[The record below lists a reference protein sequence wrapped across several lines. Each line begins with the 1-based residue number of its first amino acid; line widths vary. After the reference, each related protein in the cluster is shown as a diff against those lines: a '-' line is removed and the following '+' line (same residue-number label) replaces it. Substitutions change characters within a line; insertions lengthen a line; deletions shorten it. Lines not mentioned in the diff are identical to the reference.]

1 MAKKA
6 DVAKEVK
13 AKIKEEEKA
22 EKKKEETAETKV
34 EAKPEKAE
42 AKPEAK
48 PEKAE
53 AKPAKEEKPEKKP
66 EAKKEAKKELK
77 KPEEVLEEKVITL
90 SLREAWKAPR
100 NRRAKAAVRVLK
112 EQLKRHIKKDTKL
125 ELSVNKAIWKRGI
138 KNPPRK
144 IKLNVKVY
152 KDFARAY
159 FVE

>member
-13 AKIKEEEKA
+13 AKIKEDEKA
-22 EKKKEETAETKV
+22 EKKKEETAEAKT

-42 AKPEAK
+42 AKPEVK
-48 PEKAE
+48 
-53 AKPAKEEKPEKKP
+53 KPEKKP

>member
-1 MAKKA
+1 MIMAKKA

-13 AKIKEEEKA
+13 AKIKEDENA
-22 EKKKEETAETKV
+22 EKKKEETAEAKA
-34 EAKPEKAE
+34 EEKKPETKAE
-42 AKPEAK
+42 EKKPET
-48 PEKAE
+48 KAE
-53 AKPAKEEKPEKKP
+53 AKPAKEEKKPEKKP
-66 EAKKEAKKELK
+66 EAKKELK

-100 NRRAKAAVRVLK
+100 NRRAKAAIRVMR
-112 EQLKRHIKKDTKL
+112 EQLKRHIKKDTKI

>member
-22 EKKKEETAETKV
+22 EKKKEETAEAKV
-34 EAKPEKAE
+34 EEKKLEPKAE
-42 AKPEAK
+42 AKL
-48 PEKAE
+48 EKAE
-53 AKPAKEEKPEKKP
+53 AKPAPKKEEKKQEKKP
-66 EAKKEAKKELK
+66 EAKKELK

-112 EQLKRHIKKDTKL
+112 EQLKRHIKKDTKI

>member
-13 AKIKEEEKA
+13 AKIKEDEKA
-22 EKKKEETAETKV
+22 EKKKEETAEAKV
-34 EAKPEKAE
+34 EEK
-42 AKPEAK
+42 KPEAK
-48 PEKAE
+48 PVKEEKRPEPKAE
-53 AKPAKEEKPEKKP
+53 AKPAPKTEKKP
-66 EAKKEAKKELK
+66 EAKKELK

-112 EQLKRHIKKDTKL
+112 EQLKRHIKKDTKI

>member
-1 MAKKA
+1 MIMAKKA

-13 AKIKEEEKA
+13 AKIKEDEKA
-22 EKKKEETAETKV
+22 EQKKEEMAETKT
-34 EAKPEKAE
+34 EAKPEP
-42 AKPEAK
+42 KPEAK
-48 PEKAE
+48 PEVK
-53 AKPAKEEKPEKKP
+53 KPEKKP

-77 KPEEVLEEKVITL
+77 KPEEVLEEKIITL

>member
-1 MAKKA
+1 MIMAKKA

-13 AKIKEEEKA
+13 AKIKEDEKA
-22 EKKKEETAETKV
+22 EQKKEEMAETKT
-34 EAKPEKAE
+34 EAKPEP
-42 AKPEAK
+42 KP
-48 PEKAE
+48 E
-53 AKPAKEEKPEKKP
+53 AKPAKEEKKPEKKP

>member
-1 MAKKA
+1 MIMAKKA

-13 AKIKEEEKA
+13 AKIKEDEKA
-22 EKKKEETAETKV
+22 EKKKEETAEAKV
-34 EAKPEKAE
+34 EEK
-42 AKPEAK
+42 KPEAK
-48 PEKAE
+48 PVKEEKRPEPKAE
-53 AKPAKEEKPEKKP
+53 AKPAPKTEKKP
-66 EAKKEAKKELK
+66 EAKKELK

-112 EQLKRHIKKDTKL
+112 EQLKRHIKKDTKI

>member
-13 AKIKEEEKA
+13 AKIKEDEKA
-22 EKKKEETAETKV
+22 EQKKEEMAETKT
-34 EAKPEKAE
+34 EAKPEP
-42 AKPEAK
+42 KP
-48 PEKAE
+48 E
-53 AKPAKEEKPEKKP
+53 AKPAKEEKKPEKKP

>member
-13 AKIKEEEKA
+13 AKIKEEENA
-22 EKKKEETAETKV
+22 EKKKEETAETKAEEKKLDTAV
-34 EAKPEKAE
+34 KEKKPES
-42 AKPEAK
+42 
-48 PEKAE
+48 KAE
-53 AKPAKEEKPEKKP
+53 AKPAKEEKKPEKKP
-66 EAKKEAKKELK
+66 DPKKELK

-112 EQLKRHIKKDTKL
+112 EQLKRHIKKDTKI

>member
-13 AKIKEEEKA
+13 AKIKEDEKA
-22 EKKKEETAETKV
+22 EQKKEETAETKV
-34 EAKPEKAE
+34 EEKKPES
-42 AKPEAK
+42 
-48 PEKAE
+48 KAE
-53 AKPAKEEKPEKKP
+53 AKPAKEEKKPEKKP
-66 EAKKEAKKELK
+66 EAKKELK

-112 EQLKRHIKKDTKL
+112 EQLKRHIKKDTKI

>member
-1 MAKKA
+1 MIMAKKA

-13 AKIKEEEKA
+13 AKIKEDEKA
-22 EKKKEETAETKV
+22 EKKKEETAEIKA
-34 EAKPEKAE
+34 EEKKPEPKAE
-42 AKPEAK
+42 AKPGVK
-48 PEKAE
+48 
-53 AKPAKEEKPEKKP
+53 KPEKKP
-66 EAKKEAKKELK
+66 EAKKELK

-112 EQLKRHIKKDTKL
+112 EQLKRHIKKDTKI

>member
-22 EKKKEETAETKV
+22 EKKKEETAEAKV
-34 EAKPEKAE
+34 EEKKPEPKAE

-53 AKPAKEEKPEKKP
+53 AKPAKGEKKP
-66 EAKKEAKKELK
+66 EKKELK

>member
-1 MAKKA
+1 MIMAKKA

-22 EKKKEETAETKV
+22 EKKKEETAEAKV
-34 EAKPEKAE
+34 EEKKPEPKAE

-53 AKPAKEEKPEKKP
+53 AKPAKGEKKP
-66 EAKKEAKKELK
+66 EAKKELK

>member
-1 MAKKA
+1 MIMAKKA

-34 EAKPEKAE
+34 EEKKPES
-42 AKPEAK
+42 
-48 PEKAE
+48 KAE
-53 AKPAKEEKPEKKP
+53 AKPAKEEKKPEKKP
-66 EAKKEAKKELK
+66 EAKKELK

-112 EQLKRHIKKDTKL
+112 EQLKRHIKKDTKI

>member
-34 EAKPEKAE
+34 EEKKPES
-42 AKPEAK
+42 
-48 PEKAE
+48 KAE
-53 AKPAKEEKPEKKP
+53 AKPAKEEKKPEKKP
-66 EAKKEAKKELK
+66 EAKKELK

-112 EQLKRHIKKDTKL
+112 EQLKRHIKKDTKI

>member
-13 AKIKEEEKA
+13 AKIKEDEKA
-22 EKKKEETAETKV
+22 EKKKEETAEIKA
-34 EAKPEKAE
+34 EEKKPEPKAE
-42 AKPEAK
+42 AKPGVK
-48 PEKAE
+48 
-53 AKPAKEEKPEKKP
+53 KPEKKP
-66 EAKKEAKKELK
+66 EAKKELK

-112 EQLKRHIKKDTKL
+112 EQLKRHIKKDTKI

>member
-22 EKKKEETAETKV
+22 EKKKEETAEAKS
-34 EAKPEKAE
+34 EAKPEPKV
-42 AKPEAK
+42 
-48 PEKAE
+48 E
-53 AKPAKEEKPEKKP
+53 AKPAKEEKKPEKKP
-66 EAKKEAKKELK
+66 EAKKEVKKELK